1 MLFFL
6 NLLDVQNFG
15 YLRSLHTESQK
26 NVINKKL
33 RSHKKIR
40 TGFDYFFFA
49 CFAAVA
55 SILRGVLIVQ
65 SHHTSERQNPEWRW
79 LSSSTSCHST
89 KHCIQIL
96 AL

>member
-1 MLFFL
+1 MLFF
-6 NLLDVQNFG
+6 NLLDVQNVG
-15 YLRSLHTESQK
+15 YLRSLHTESK
-26 NVINKKL
+26 KKVINKKL

-40 TGFDYFFFA
+40 TGFDFFFFCMFRSRSKHFER
-49 CFAAVA
+49 CFD
-55 SILRGVLIVQ
+55 S
-65 SHHTSERQNPEWRW
+65 SEPPYKRTQNPEWRW